1 MKVSFPQ
8 EGDEVVLVVL
18 VQRDAIEAGEE
29 SCELCALDSRVERQ
43 ASQAIAIEK
52 KGQAVF
58 SVVAFVDD
66 FVLTFELELVHGELN
81 LSVHFEELRQP
92 LVELFFE
99 SFRDLIFAF
108 IEALRF
114 LGFHE
119 QSQKLANPAPPRA
132 LGGF

>member
-1 MKVSFPQ
+1 M
-8 EGDEVVLVVL
+8 
-18 VQRDAIEAGEE
+18 
-29 SCELCALDSRVERQ
+29 
-43 ASQAIAIEK
+43 
-52 KGQAVF
+52 
-58 SVVAFVDD
+58 AFVDD

-81 LSVHFEELRQP
+81 LSVRFEEVRQP

-99 SFRDLIFAF
+99 SFRDRIFAF

-119 QSQKLANPAPPRA
+119 QSQKLANPTPPSA